1 MSPIKAQPL
10 KPKLDLPHQNGSGGG
25 FKNDTTMQL
34 TPEPIRRCRSPS
46 PVVQHTGFMD
56 QLSVKPL
63 RRTRSA
69 RSASPAVHRSVH
81 ITADHGVLIKKTW
94 QRVPKNQ
101 FGETLIQDLANR
113 IGRESFGP
121 DPTSYERHARHFVD
135 LIQSAVDNLADLE
148 EALKP
153 WLTVL
158 GRGHVGFRI
167 KSKHW
172 DSFGESVL
180 ATVSIYIGP
189 GRQHK
194 ETVKAWMLLSSFL
207 ADRLGA
213 ACRSTNLSPMVTPRL
228 QLMTFVQP

>member
-1 MSPIKAQPL
+1 MIHRLGAGSPRGCQEWSPFL
-10 KPKLDLPHQNGSGGG
+10 
-25 FKNDTTMQL
+25 
-34 TPEPIRRCRSPS
+34 CRSPS

-148 EALKP
+148 EVLKP

-189 GRQHK
+189 GGSTRRLLGPGCCFPPSWQ
-194 ETVKAWMLLSSFL
+194 TVSAQLVVLPT
-207 ADRLGA
+207 
-213 ACRSTNLSPMVTPRL
+213 CPRW
-228 QLMTFVQP
+228 